1 MTVLDREWAP
11 AQDGVR
17 GARAVAAPML
27 AHLPTLMSAHA
38 RAAVGNLGIME
49 IDPHM
54 VRRSDDM
61 VTYEPETKHGHL
73 ILLWR
78 PGRRTDCSE
87 ATFPAHPPGKR

>member
-1 MTVLDREWAP
+1 M
-11 AQDGVR
+11 
-17 GARAVAAPML
+17 RAHV
-27 AHLPTLMSAHA
+27 

-73 ILLWR
+73 ILPWR
-78 PGRRTDCSE
+78 PGRRTDGSE
-87 ATFPAHPPGKR
+87 AAFPAHPPGKR